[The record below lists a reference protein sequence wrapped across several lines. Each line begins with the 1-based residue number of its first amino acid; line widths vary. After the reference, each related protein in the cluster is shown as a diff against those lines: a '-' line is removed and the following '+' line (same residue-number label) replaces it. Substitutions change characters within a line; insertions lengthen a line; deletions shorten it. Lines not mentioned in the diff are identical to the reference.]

1 MLEKSRSE
9 IEYVIDEWIFNQ
21 RNRAIIK
28 RRVLDGITYE
38 KLAEEFELSTQQ
50 IKNIV
55 YKCQDVMSKH
65 L

>member
-9 IEYVIDEWIFNQ
+9 IEYVIDEWIFSQ
-21 RNRAIIK
+21 RNRAIMK

-55 YKCQDVMSKH
+55 YKCQDIMSKH

>member
-55 YKCQDVMSKH
+55 YKCQDIMSKH
-65 L
+65 W